1 MKKIP
6 EKEWIT
12 RRWSYFEEGI
22 EISPEGIRFFQ
33 VETVPG
39 SGGAGPWRSF
49 ADFEKNPGWG
59 RLSPDHSA
67 VIEILEILKEA
78 RS

>member
-1 MKKIP
+1 MSKIP

-12 RRWSYFEEGI
+12 RRWSYFAEGI

-33 VETVPG
+33 AETVPG
-39 SGGAGPWRSF
+39 SGGAEPWISF

-59 RLSPDHSA
+59 RLSPEHSA
-67 VIEILEILKEA
+67 VIEILEIFKEA